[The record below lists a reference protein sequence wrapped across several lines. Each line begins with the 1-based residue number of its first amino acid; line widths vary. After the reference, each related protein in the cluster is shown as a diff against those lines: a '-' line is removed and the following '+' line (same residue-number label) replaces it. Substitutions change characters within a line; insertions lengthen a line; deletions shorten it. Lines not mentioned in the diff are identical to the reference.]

1 MTEELLQKLIDIV
14 LNTAP
19 ELWRIA
25 VRQVIVNGV
34 RNALFFIISMIAIFI
49 FPKVLRR
56 LEEEYRRAKNDPER
70 YHADEEFPYMVG
82 KIFAWVFLGI
92 AVLVAFL
99 TLDATIG
106 YLANPEYYAI
116 KVLFGLV
123 K

>member
-34 RNALFFIISMIAIFI
+34 RNSLFFIISVIAIFV
-49 FPKVLRR
+49 FPRVLRR
-56 LEEEYRRAKNDPER
+56 LGEEYRKAKNDSMR
-70 YHADEEFPYMVG
+70 YDADEEMPYVFG
-82 KIFAWVFLGI
+82 KVIVWVFLFV
-92 AVLVAFL
+92 AVFVAFI

-106 YLANPEYYAI
+106 YLANPE
-116 KVLFGLV
+116 
-123 K
+123 